1 MDRKLQL
8 MAEKSALTK
17 KTVPQKNHQGGQWN
31 RRKFLQTSMLSSLA
45 LALPFQQTRAG
56 IFGDKIIKPP
66 RLKSGDTVGLINPA
80 GATFHPDDVTQTEEI
95 LTALGLKAKRGKYI
109 LDRYGYLAGPD
120 EHRAADIN
128 EFYADKSVNALLS
141 IRGGWGCNRILPLL
155 DYDLIKKH
163 PKIIM
168 GYSDITSLLVAIFA
182 KTGVIT
188 FHGPVGTSTW
198 NRFSTENV
206 RDILFDGKA
215 VTMENPYA
223 VGDNLVQTSD
233 RVLTITPGKATGRL
247 VGGNLSV
254 LTAMVGSD
262 FLPDWKDVILFVE
275 EVGEDIYRVDRMLT
289 QLKLAGILD
298 QISGFVFGKCTDCG
312 SGEGYG
318 SLTLDDVFNDLVKPL
333 GIPAYYGAMI
343 GHITDKFTVPVGC
356 EVEMDAVK
364 GTIRMLEPAVS

>member
-1 MDRKLQL
+1 MKYEPFDKFGTSS
-8 MAEKSALTK
+8 MK
-17 KTVPQKNHQGGQWN
+17 
-31 RRKFLQTSMLSSLA
+31 RRKFLQTGVLSSLA
-45 LALPFQQTRAG
+45 LAFPLQASAQ
-56 IFGDKIIKPP
+56 IFGKKIIRPPHLKP
-66 RLKSGDTVGLINPA
+66 GDTVGLINPA

-109 LDRYGYLAGPD
+109 LDRYGYLAGTD

-155 DYDLIKKH
+155 DYETIKRN
-163 PKIIM
+163 PKIIL

-198 NRFSTENV
+198 NRYSTKNV
-206 RDILFDGKA
+206 QDILFDGKA
-215 VTMENPYA
+215 VTMENPHEI
-223 VGDNLVQTSD
+223 GDNLTQTKD
-233 RVLTITPGKATGRL
+233 RILTITPGKVQGRL

-262 FLPDWKDVILFVE
+262 YLPDWKDTILFVE
-275 EVGEDIYRVDRMLT
+275 EVEENIYRVDRMLT

-298 QISGFVFGKCTDCG
+298 KISGFVFGKCSDCG

-318 SLTLDDVFNDLVKPL
+318 SLTLEDVLNDLIKPL

-343 GHITDKFTVPVGC
+343 GHITDKFTVPVGVN
-356 EVEMDAVK
+356 VEMDAVK
-364 GTIRMLEPAVS
+364 GTIQMLEPAVS